1 MKVVLFV
8 LDSVRAD
15 APSFTGGPAATPT
28 LDRLASEG
36 VVFRHAHC
44 SGSWTIPS
52 LVSML
57 TGCSPPRT
65 GVCNWRHRPHPD
77 VPFLPDHLADHDL
90 PTKLYAANPRW
101 IFAGWPVP
109 PETGDSQDLDG
120 LAADLAAPGA
130 GLYVVHHWWTH
141 IPYTARRASW
151 EAHRT
156 VAGRMVEA
164 LHRDPTLVA
173 ARLRGLYH
181 RAITHW
187 SEVILPPLLE
197 ALASSGEDH
206 LVVVTA
212 DHGESWGE
220 LVPGGAPV
228 EHIFDLHGRWLEDAT
243 TAVPL
248 VMWGRTAHGAIRP
261 AQIDTGFA
269 RGIDLAPTLAEAFG
283 VPPLRA
289 TDGQGLLGCLHD
301 SERAPA
307 DAALTVGSQNTW
319 IPETY
324 PRSGTEMWR
333 TWSLRDAQGRHTW
346 DARSDEARP
355 DFAAAHG
362 AARGPHGVDVAHSPS
377 PQDRRLAHQLRTL
390 GYG

>member
-1 MKVVLFV
+1 MKIVLFV

-15 APSFTGGPAATPT
+15 APSFAGGQATTPT
-28 LDRLASEG
+28 LDRLATEG

-57 TGCSPPRT
+57 TGCSPPRV

-77 VPFLPDHLADHDL
+77 VPFLPDHLAEHGL

-130 GLYVVHHWWTH
+130 GLSVVHHWWTH

-156 VAGRMVEA
+156 VAGRMVDA

-187 SEVILPPLLE
+187 SEVILPPLLA

-248 VMWGRTAHGAIRP
+248 VMWGRTSQGAIRP

-269 RGIDLAPTLAEAFG
+269 RGIDLAPTLAAAFG
-283 VPPLRA
+283 VPPLGA
-289 TDGQGLLGCLHD
+289 IDGQSLLGSLHD
-301 SERAPA
+301 SHRAPA